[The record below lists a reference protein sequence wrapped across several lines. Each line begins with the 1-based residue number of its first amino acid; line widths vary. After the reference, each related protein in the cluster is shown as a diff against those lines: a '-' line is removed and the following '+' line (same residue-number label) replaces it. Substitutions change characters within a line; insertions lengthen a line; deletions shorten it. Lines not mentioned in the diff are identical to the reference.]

1 MIQFDFSRFR
11 KLVRWS
17 LTMDRRWF
25 VKNTL
30 SWLVVF
36 TLVFL
41 FFTCVAKF
49 NNQPASLQ
57 SYYACASMV
66 LCTTIAI
73 LVLGPTMMFNSM
85 QGKHDDQR
93 LLMLPASN
101 LEKYLVRY
109 SYWLLLL
116 PSFVGSFIVADLL
129 QYLVNW
135 LSGHEGRMLVMQYL
149 MSLDFNIVFP
159 PSNVVPRSLIAC
171 IVLTFVWL
179 HSCYAV
185 GATFFRSHK
194 YSWIMTSATLIV
206 LGVILGALW
215 PHDDIAR
222 SISSDTAISLVRL
235 WNVIY
240 IFLIAL
246 NFWLSYRFFCRQQV
260 IGKYVNV

>member
-1 MIQFDFSRFR
+1 MLQFNFYRFR
-11 KLVRWS
+11 KLARWS
-17 LTMDRRWF
+17 LTIDRRWF

-36 TLVFL
+36 TLMFL
-41 FFTCVAKF
+41 FFTCVARF
-49 NNQPASLQ
+49 NDQPASLP
-57 SYYACASMV
+57 SYGACTSMV
-66 LCTTIAI
+66 LFTTVAI

-85 QGKHDDQR
+85 RGKHDDQR
-93 LLMLPASN
+93 LMMLPASN
-101 LEKYLVRY
+101 LEKYLMRY

-116 PSFVGSFIVADLL
+116 PSFAGSFVVADLL

-135 LSGHEGRMLVMQYL
+135 LLGHESRMLVMQYMGSPQL
-149 MSLDFNIVFP
+149 HIGA
-159 PSNVVPRSLIAC
+159 VPRPLGIC

-194 YSWIMTSATLIV
+194 YSWILTSATLIV

-215 PHDDIAR
+215 PHDEIAR
-222 SISSDTAISLVRL
+222 SISSDTAINLVRV
-235 WNVIY
+235 WDVIY

>member
-1 MIQFDFSRFR
+1 MGMNNFSIDRFG

-36 TLVFL
+36 TLMFL
-41 FFTCVAKF
+41 FFTCVARF
-49 NNQPASLQ
+49 NDQPASLPA
-57 SYYACASMV
+57 YGACTSMV
-66 LCTTIAI
+66 LFTTVAI

-85 QGKHDDQR
+85 RGKHDDQR
-93 LLMLPASN
+93 LLTLPASN
-101 LEKYLVRY
+101 LEKYLMRY

-116 PSFVGSFIVADLL
+116 PSFAGSFVVADLL

-135 LSGHEGRMLVMQYL
+135 LLGHESRMLVMQYMGSPQL
-149 MSLDFNIVFP
+149 HIGD
-159 PSNVVPRSLIAC
+159 VPRPLGVF
-171 IVLTFVWL
+171 IVLTFVWH
-179 HSCYAV
+179 HSCYAL
-185 GATFFRSHK
+185 GATFFRSHQ
-194 YSWIMTSATLIV
+194 YSWIMTSAALIV

-215 PHDDIAR
+215 PYDDIAR
-222 SISSDTAISLVRL
+222 SISSGTANNLLRL
-235 WNVIY
+235 WNVLY

-260 IGKYVNV
+260 IGRFVNL

>member
-1 MIQFDFSRFR
+1 MLQFNFYRFR
-11 KLVRWS
+11 KLARWS
-17 LTMDRRWF
+17 LTIDSRWF

-36 TLVFL
+36 TLMFL
-41 FFTCVAKF
+41 FFTCVARF
-49 NNQPASLQ
+49 NDQPASLPA
-57 SYYACASMV
+57 YGACTSMV
-66 LCTTIAI
+66 LFTTVAI

-85 QGKHDDQR
+85 RGKHDDQR

-101 LEKYLVRY
+101 LEKYLMRY

-116 PSFVGSFIVADLL
+116 PSFAGSFVVADLL

-135 LSGHEGRMLVMQYL
+135 LLGHESRMLVMQYMGSPQL
-149 MSLDFNIVFP
+149 HIGD
-159 PSNVVPRSLIAC
+159 VPRPLGIC

-194 YSWIMTSATLIV
+194 YSWILTSATLIV

-215 PHDDIAR
+215 PHDEIAR
-222 SISSDTAISLVRL
+222 SISSDTAINLVRV
-235 WNVIY
+235 WDVIY

>member
-1 MIQFDFSRFR
+1 
-11 KLVRWS
+11 
-17 LTMDRRWF
+17 

-41 FFTCVAKF
+41 FFTCVTKF
-49 NNQPASLQ
+49 NDSLAAYQ
-57 SYYACASMV
+57 ACASML

-194 YSWIMTSATLIV
+194 HSWILTSVALIAF
-206 LGVILGALW
+206 GIILGSLW
-215 PHDDIAR
+215 PHDEMSR
-222 SISSDTAISLVRL
+222 SISSHTAISLLRL
-235 WNVIY
+235 WDVIY
-240 IFLIAL
+240 IFLIAF
-246 NFWLSYRFFCRQQV
+246 NYWLSYKFFCRQQV

>member
-1 MIQFDFSRFR
+1 MVQFNLNRFG

-36 TLVFL
+36 TLIFL
-41 FFTCVAKF
+41 FFTCVARF
-49 NNQPASLQ
+49 DGQPASLPA
-57 SYYACASMV
+57 YGACASMV
-66 LCTTIAI
+66 LFTTGAI

-85 QGKHDDQR
+85 RGKHDDQR
-93 LLMLPASN
+93 LMTLPASN
-101 LEKYLVRY
+101 LEKYLMRY

-116 PSFVGSFIVADLL
+116 PSFAGSFVVADLL

-135 LSGHEGRMLVMQYL
+135 LLGHEGRMLVMQYMGSPQL
-149 MSLDFNIVFP
+149 NIGA
-159 PSNVVPRSLIAC
+159 VPRPVGVC
-171 IVLTFVWL
+171 IVLTFVWI
-179 HSCYAV
+179 HSCYAI

-215 PHDDIAR
+215 PHDEALAVIPP
-222 SISSDTAISLVRL
+222 SI
-235 WNVIY
+235 W
-240 IFLIAL
+240 
-246 NFWLSYRFFCRQQV
+246 
-260 IGKYVNV
+260 YVCGM

>member
-1 MIQFDFSRFR
+1 MIQFNVNRFW

-30 SWLVVF
+30 SWLV
-36 TLVFL
+36 
-41 FFTCVAKF
+41 
-49 NNQPASLQ
+49 
-57 SYYACASMV
+57 
-66 LCTTIAI
+66 TIAI

-194 YSWIMTSATLIV
+194 HSWILTSVALIAF
-206 LGVILGALW
+206 GIILGSLW
-215 PHDDIAR
+215 PHDEISR
-222 SISSDTAISLVRL
+222 SISSHTAISLLRL
-235 WNVIY
+235 WDVIY
-240 IFLIAL
+240 IFLIAF
-246 NFWLSYRFFCRQQV
+246 NYWLSYKFFCRQQV

>member
-1 MIQFDFSRFR
+1 MLQFNFNRFG

-36 TLVFL
+36 TLMFL
-41 FFTCVAKF
+41 FFTCVARF
-49 NNQPASLQ
+49 NDQPASLP
-57 SYYACASMV
+57 SYGACTSMV
-66 LCTTIAI
+66 LFTTVAI

-85 QGKHDDQR
+85 RGKHDDQR
-93 LLMLPASN
+93 LMTLPASN
-101 LEKYLVRY
+101 LEKYLMRY

-116 PSFVGSFIVADLL
+116 PSFVGSFVVADLL

-135 LSGHEGRMLVMQYL
+135 LLGHEGRMLVMQYMGSPQL
-149 MSLDFNIVFP
+149 NIGA
-159 PSNVVPRSLIAC
+159 VPRPVGVC

-194 YSWIMTSATLIV
+194 HSWIMTSATLIAF
-206 LGVILGALW
+206 GIILGSLW
-215 PHDDIAR
+215 PHDEMSR
-222 SISSDTAISLVRL
+222 SISSHTAINLVRV
-235 WNVIY
+235 WDVIY
-240 IFLIAL
+240 IFLIEL